1 MVSVQ
6 LFPSSMALLCAAPP
20 LKSFQSGGETNRKPA
35 LDKMIC
41 KNINFQFLCM
51 AISFSRLLVLPTF
64 SLNILDANRLCVF
77 HQVRECPAQLH
88 CFFLSVYPGK
98 IKQINFPLINV
109 ISIHIYFY
117 SPSPVPTKK
126 SPLQIP
132 TECSQPPPP
141 LLQVITNSVSTNLP
155 KKAPKYPREL
165 PGLISY
171 F

>member
-1 MVSVQ
+1 
-6 LFPSSMALLCAAPP
+6 
-20 LKSFQSGGETNRKPA
+20 
-35 LDKMIC
+35 
-41 KNINFQFLCM
+41 M

-109 ISIHIYFY
+109 ISIHTYFY
-117 SPSPVPTKK
+117 FPSPVPTKK

-132 TECSQPPPP
+132 TECSQPPP

-155 KKAPKYPREL
+155 KKALKYPREL

-171 F
+171 FCSLKQPSCKGSSVSGFLKKQFKKKSKSSPES